1 MQSDKMRTRVVVGW
15 EVRKCQAEKGHRCL
29 MPRGS
34 DHLDRKNAI
43 DRASAQM
50 HSYWDNHTLDK
61 DCAFLKK
68 YGVWNREGVEKF
80 THPRHGF
87 ENSESRTHD
96 RMSASGIFS
105 TWAKLFLRCIRIYI
119 NRSLSHL
126 TKASVSTSD
135 AQAALKAL
143 NSLQSLKWQKP
154 KRFNNV
160 SSHVR

>member
-1 MQSDKMRTRVVVGW
+1 MQS
-15 EVRKCQAEKGHRCL
+15 E
-29 MPRGS
+29 MPSRE
-34 DHLDRKNAI
+34 R
-43 DRASAQM
+43 AQM
-50 HSYWDNHTLDK
+50 PHASGERPPRSKKCNRPSKRTNAFILGQSYSRQRLR
-61 DCAFLKK
+61 FFKK
-68 YGVWNREGVEKF
+68 CGVWNREGVEKF